1 MDIIKIFEKIKKYNT
16 ENNAIK
22 NLDPIKTKTFTETI
36 DLTKSSSRIEPIE
49 LADAIEFI
57 NGSSTQSHIN
67 YGESISIRGVARP
80 ILFFEGEE
88 ITSIDSIDDF
98 IRDRELEQI

>member
-1 MDIIKIFEKIKKYNT
+1 MDIIKIFEKIRKYNA
-16 ENNAIK
+16 ENNAVK

-36 DLTKSSSRIEPIE
+36 DLTKSNARIIPTE

-57 NGSSTQSHIN
+57 NGNSIQSHIN
-67 YGESISIRGVARP
+67 YGESISIRGIARP

-88 ITSIDSIDDF
+88 IASIDSIDDF
-98 IRDRELEQI
+98 IRDRELE

>member
-1 MDIIKIFEKIKKYNT
+1 MDIIKIFEKIRKYNT

-36 DLTKSSSRIEPIE
+36 DLTKSNSRIEPIE
-49 LADAIEFI
+49 LADDDIEFI
-57 NGSSTQSHIN
+57 NGSSIQSHIN
-67 YGESISIRGVARP
+67 YGEHISIRGIARP

-88 ITSIDSIDDF
+88 IATIDSIDDF
-98 IRDRELEQI
+98 IRDNELD